1 MKSPVRLVNVF
12 RALPVSKMEHRLMN
26 KTFTREYPGIE
37 LPVVIYILRF
47 EIIPVSIHV
56 IIFK

>member
-1 MKSPVRLVNVF
+1 MFSG
-12 RALPVSKMEHRLMN
+12 ALPVSKMEHRLMN

-37 LPVVIYILRF
+37 LPVIIYILRF
-47 EIIPVSIHV
+47 EIIPGSIHV